1 MLSYARLTP
10 PAGRV
15 VGLARAL
22 AHLKLEPDTE
32 EAEAVTAALAAAEE
46 HLDGWSGALRHA
58 LLAQTWEATAP
69 APGPC
74 GCGDA
79 PGFLLDLPPVAA
91 VLSVEALTGGAYLP
105 VSTWRSLSP
114 NRRGSLALL
123 PAPGT
128 RWPTTD
134 PDPAAWRIRFRAGY
148 ATPAEVPPPIQAAIL
163 LIAAD
168 LFDNRGGKQ
177 LATLTDNPTIAR
189 LLARYQPSEA

>member
-1 MLSYARLTP
+1 M
-10 PAGRV
+10 
-15 VGLARAL
+15 
-22 AHLKLEPDTE
+22 
-32 EAEAVTAALAAAEE
+32 
-46 HLDGWSGALRHA
+46 
-58 LLAQTWEATAP
+58 
-69 APGPC
+69 PGPC

-91 VLSVEALTGGAYLP
+91 VLSVEALVGGAYVP
-105 VSTWRSLSP
+105 VATWRSLSP

-123 PAPGT
+123 RSPGT

-189 LLARYQPSEA
+189 LLARYQPSEARGWIRASSTGASPSGAAPSSPAAAARCRATMPTCSGPGVPGAR

>member
-1 MLSYARLTP
+1 MLAYARLTP
-10 PAGRV
+10 PAGRI

-22 AHLKLEPDTE
+22 AHLKLEPDSE

-46 HLDGWSGALRHA
+46 HLDAWGGALRHA
-58 LLAQTWEATAP
+58 LLVQTWEATAP

-74 GCGDA
+74 GCGEA
-79 PGFLLDLPPVAA
+79 PGFLLDLPPVSA
-91 VLSVEALTGGAYLP
+91 VLAVEALTGGTYLP
-105 VSTWRSLSP
+105 VTTWRSLSP

-123 PAPGT
+123 PSPGT

-134 PDPAAWRIRFRAGY
+134 PDPAAWRIRFQAGY
-148 ATPAEVPPPIQAAIL
+148 GSPADVPQPIQAAIL

-168 LFDNRGGKQ
+168 LFDNRGAKQ

-189 LLARYQPSEA
+189 LLARYAPSEA